1 MLWRTERVYPAEP
14 VLLTA
19 PQVEGLSRELGL
31 VRREIGNYI
40 LRLRAFL
47 EQPPVQTDETLERF
61 FAWAAGGSGQ
71 QPQPV
76 RLTVAQME
84 ELNESLA
91 NMRHDINGQSSVVLA
106 ALELLK
112 LRPGDR
118 ARHVARLVDVP
129 VRMQTIMD
137 DFCGKFAKTLAP
149 ELLQSVA
156 EAGVESMPRGESC
169 PPESRLSPGADDM
182 AVLSRSPNAIKE
194 FMTRFSLE
202 FEKTLGIT
210 QRPAGSSPSPG
221 RSGGP

>member
-61 FAWAAGGSGQ
+61 FAWAADGLGQ
-71 QPQPV
+71 QAQPV

-118 ARHVARLVDVP
+118 ARHVARLVGVP

-156 EAGVESMPRGESC
+156 ETVVEPMPRSESC
-169 PPESRLSPGADDM
+169 PPEPRLSPGADDM

-210 QRPAGSSPSPG
+210 QRPAGSSPFPG